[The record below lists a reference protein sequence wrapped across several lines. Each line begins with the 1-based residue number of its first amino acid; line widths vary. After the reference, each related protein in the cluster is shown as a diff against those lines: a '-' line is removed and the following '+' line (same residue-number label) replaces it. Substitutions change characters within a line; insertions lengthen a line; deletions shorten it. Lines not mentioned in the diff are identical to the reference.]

1 MTRKPKPM
9 KKKVMAGKKKM
20 TGGKK
25 DMSKLIP
32 FSKNKGY

>member
-1 MTRKPKPM
+1 M

>member
-1 MTRKPKPM
+1 M
-9 KKKVMAGKKKM
+9 KKKMTAGKKKM